1 MAGRPRKHSTN
12 VEGHRTKKELEDK
25 KEQEQKAGDFKEL
38 NLNAPVWIAQN
49 AMAKREYERV
59 APMLAK
65 MNVTELDVTALAMYA
80 ISFSKY
86 IEAMMDVDKHGIF
99 AYFIDEE
106 TGKEVKMT
114 SKKNPALAV
123 MNDMSKEIRAYASS
137 LGMTLDSRTKLI
149 KLPDEKESDKN
160 DVFAAL
166 GGVE

>member
-38 NLNAPVWIAQN
+38 NLNAPDWIVHN
-49 AMAKREYERV
+49 SLAKHEYERV

-86 IEAMMDVDKHGIF
+86 IEAMIDVDKHGIF
-99 AYFIDEE
+99 AYTVDEE

-114 SKKNPALAV
+114 SKKNPSLAV

-137 LGMTLDSRTKLI
+137 LGMTLDSRTKLV